1 MDKVCRHLLQYGEF
15 GQGGTALGLGQG
27 VQHEGV
33 AQGVVEAVAVDKCGA
48 VEKEVGTNDVVDS
61 FVGDGFVER
70 EGGVVVQGVV
80 GGEEV
85 VVFHLYALQQCCGRG
100 GKGGYAMGQDA
111 GGQLLIAPLAVNGV
125 VDVVGTWEVLIVK
138 SVLVAV
144 AQDLG
149 ISAGQQGVAKS
160 LFGRGEVGKGVAEEG
175 FGVGVH
181 WQFFAHSGHAEGRP
195 QKKVGLAV
203 GFGAFVFLQQEGV
216 GVGIGTGFGK

>member
-1 MDKVCRHLLQYGEF
+1 ME
-15 GQGGTALGLGQG
+15 
-27 VQHEGV
+27 
-33 AQGVVEAVAVDKCGA
+33 
-48 VEKEVGTNDVVDS
+48 
-61 FVGDGFVER
+61 
-70 EGGVVVQGVV
+70 
-80 GGEEV
+80 
-85 VVFHLYALQQCCGRG
+85 
-100 GKGGYAMGQDA
+100 QDE

-149 ISAGQQGVAKS
+149 IRACQQGVAKS

-195 QKKVGLAV
+195 QKKV
-203 GFGAFVFLQQEGV
+203 
-216 GVGIGTGFGK
+216 